1 MLCKPEDASN
11 GSPSYLAPIQTSPF
25 FVPATLPTA
34 WTTLSKPSPF
44 TTLRERAVSVTQQS
58 RPYASPRPCTVQALR
73 QLDGAWVRAWPPGPE
88 PACTSQLLNK
98 RGQTGSY
105 RPGPQLGKHPCHPP
119 RRGAERPR
127 HPRRRPPAGAAAEV
141 RRARGP
147 RAPPLRAA
155 SSPQQAP
162 RRALRGTAAWSP
174 PAQRGPPLPWARGP
188 CGTSRG
194 THTPAKDAATNEE
207 GSAAWDGRGKGGP
220 RGPRTGSE
228 AAGSTT
234 RQGAGDAARG
244 HTLPRGPGPPRDAPR
259 GSEGRSEWEIPA
271 ELSLSGRSW
280 SKPLGTAPA
289 RPPPPAPLRRSS
301 GGLGGRGPVT
311 RGAGRGRGPSALARA
326 PRARQRGG
334 PGRPRPRRPPS
345 AAGPAGVWLRLPRP
359 RCRRGRRSSHVLC
372 GTPGRPGP
380 APLSPTP
387 ARTPHATAAASRSR
401 PGPRRAAAAPRAR
414 AAAPRR
420 REDGLPQGLLHQG

>member
-88 PACTSQLLNK
+88 PTCTSQLLNK

-289 RPPPPAPLRRSS
+289 PAPSPRPPPPQLGWTRRAGASDARRGAGTGAQRACARPAGETKGRARPAPPPAPAQRGRAGGRMAPAPAPPLSSRSPQQPCTLRDPRPSRPRAAVADPRPDAPCNRRGLPLPPRSPPR
-301 GGLGGRGPVT
+301 GRRPPRPGRGP
-311 RGAGRGRGPSALARA
+311 A
-326 PRARQRGG
+326 
-334 PGRPRPRRPPS
+334 
-345 AAGPAGVWLRLPRP
+345 
-359 RCRRGRRSSHVLC
+359 
-372 GTPGRPGP
+372 
-380 APLSPTP
+380 SP
-387 ARTPHATAAASRSR
+387 
-401 PGPRRAAAAPRAR
+401 
-414 AAAPRR
+414 
-420 REDGLPQGLLHQG
+420 